1 MATSNSL
8 TGSNTSGYYTGAATN
23 TSSALWTS
31 ISNGTVNAGPSTIT
45 SYRIGKTIINGDEG
59 LITFKADNGD
69 IVFDIKTEVKVKA
82 IINELRDNHPEV
94 LFDLIM
100 KGLI

>member
-1 MATSNSL
+1 MATSHSL
-8 TGSNTSGYYTGAATN
+8 TGNITSQYHGAATN
-23 TSSALWTS
+23 TSTSMWTG
-31 ISNGTVNAGPSTIT
+31 ISSGTVSAGPSTIT